1 MFTVVIPAYN
11 CEDTIYRTLESVINQ
26 TRFDL
31 IDEIIVIDDGST
43 DKTGEIIKSFRNKF
57 PVKINYVKQD
67 NHGVSF
73 SRNLGIRMAQSTW
86 IALLDSDDEWLSN
99 KIERQY
105 EIIKQTKD
113 IKFLGSQYPLKIL
126 FEKRQGLVKLN
137 AKELCIRSMPPTP
150 SVVFERETGIN
161 LGLFDEKMKHSE
173 DMEFFQKFLLLD
185 SYYVL
190 AEKLV
195 NIDIGKK
202 FHGQSGLSSSYVAM
216 HKGRNANVGKMYNMG
231 LISKKYMF
239 FILAFNEL
247 KLIRRILIRALHRSF
262 KFILE
267 KP

>member
-11 CEDTIYRTLESVINQ
+11 CENTILRTLKSVINQ

-31 IDEIIVIDDGST
+31 IDAIIVIDDGSI
-43 DKTGEIIKSFRNKF
+43 DKTGEIVKKF
-57 PVKINYVKQD
+57 QDEFSVKINYVKQD

-73 SRNLGIRMAQSTW
+73 SRNRGIRMAQSSW

-99 KIERQY
+99 KIERQH
-105 EIIKQTKD
+105 EIIEQIKD

-126 FEKRQGLVKLN
+126 FKKRQGLVKLN

-150 SVVFERETGIN
+150 SVVFERETGVK
-161 LGLFDEKMKHSE
+161 LGLFDEKMQYSE

-190 AEKLV
+190 AEKLI
-195 NIDIGKK
+195 NIDTGKK
-202 FHGQSGLSSSYVAM
+202 FHGQSGLSSCYIAM
-216 HKGRNANVGKMYNMG
+216 HKGRNANVEKMYNMG
-231 LISKKYMF
+231 LISKTYMF

-247 KLIRRILIRALHRSF
+247 KLIRRVLIRALNRGF
-262 KFILE
+262 EFIL
-267 KP
+267 K

>member
-1 MFTVVIPAYN
+1 MFTVVIPAFN
-11 CEDTIYRTLESVINQ
+11 CENTISIALKSVINQ

-31 IDEIIVIDDGST
+31 IDEIIIIDDGSI
-43 DKTGEIIKSFRNKF
+43 DLTGNIVKSFKDKF
-57 PVKINYVKQD
+57 SAKINYVKQD

-73 SRNLGIRMAQSTW
+73 SRNRGVLMSQSAW
-86 IALLDSDDEWLSN
+86 IALLDSDDEWLPN

-105 EIIKQTKD
+105 EIIKQNKN

-126 FEKRQGLVKLN
+126 LKKRRGLVKLN

-150 SVVFERETGIN
+150 SVVFERETGVK
-161 LGLFDEKMKHSE
+161 LGLFDEKMKYSE

-185 SYYVL
+185 SYYIL

-195 NIDIGKK
+195 NIDVGKK

-216 HKGRNANVGKMYNMG
+216 HKGRNENVKRMYDMG
-231 LISKKYMF
+231 LIGKEYMF

-247 KLIRRILIRALHRSF
+247 KLIRRILIRVLNRFF
-262 KFILE
+262 KFVL
-267 KP
+267 K